1 MDTSELFQDADLET
15 IDGVQAT
22 AGAGSVSG
30 AAGSSP
36 PAKQQAADLLQGMEG
51 LSARER
57 NRLKRKAKAM
67 GKQDS
72 LLRDSGQAS
81 RGAFKAVI

>member
-1 MDTSELFQDADLET
+1 MDTSELFQDADLDT
-15 IDGVQAT
+15 VDDGVQVT
-22 AGAGSVSG
+22 AGAGSVVSG

-36 PAKQQAADLLQGMEG
+36 PAKQQAAELLQGMEG

-57 NRLKRKAKAM
+57 NRLKRKAKAL

-81 RGAFKAVI
+81 